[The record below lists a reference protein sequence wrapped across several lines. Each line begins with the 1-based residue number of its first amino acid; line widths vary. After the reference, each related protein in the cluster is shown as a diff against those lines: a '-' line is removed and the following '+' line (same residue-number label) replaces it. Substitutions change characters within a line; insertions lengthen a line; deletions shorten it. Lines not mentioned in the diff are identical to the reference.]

1 MTRKARPGQQTG
13 ILKAAVAAGSLAAA
27 LLGTQLLAAQSGA
40 ELEQATAV
48 TPEPII
54 INVPITLPTQPPP
67 AVVPAQTQAQ
77 AAAVNS
83 VSSAAVPQIGSG
95 LNLNL
100 APIPQAVSP
109 QIISPPPRP
118 AAPAPAAPA
127 PPPVTQ
133 TKSSK

>member
-1 MTRKARPGQQTG
+1 MTSRKSRPGQQMG

-27 LLGTQLLAAQSGA
+27 FMGTQLLAAQSGA

-48 TPEPII
+48 TPEPIV

-67 AVVPAQTQAQ
+67 PVVPAEGQP
-77 AAAVNS
+77 AAVNPAGGG
-83 VSSAAVPQIGSG
+83 AAPQIGSG
-95 LNLNL
+95 LVLNL
-100 APIPQAVSP
+100 EPIPQAVSP

-118 AAPAPAAPA
+118 AAPPASAPA
-127 PPPVTQ
+127 PRPVTQ